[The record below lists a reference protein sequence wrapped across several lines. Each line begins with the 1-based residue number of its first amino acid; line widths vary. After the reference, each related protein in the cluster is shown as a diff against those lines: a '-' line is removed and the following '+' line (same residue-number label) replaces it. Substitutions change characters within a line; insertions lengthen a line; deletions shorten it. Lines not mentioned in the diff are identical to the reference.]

1 MTVYHCIGSEA
12 DALDTE
18 YEFMAEES
26 TCTAIDGDCSMCLR
40 GEIFDAESLLMLS
53 ATQDY
58 ALVRLAGNPIAEYGY
73 LELDPDEAAIGDEIY
88 IPQHPN
94 GRAKV
99 CLATIC
105 APFWTTTCSSKL

>member
-1 MTVYHCIGSEA
+1 MTNYHCIETNE
-12 DALDTE
+12 DALNTE

-40 GEIFDAESLLMLS
+40 GEIFDAESLVLS
-53 ATQDY
+53 STTKDY
-58 ALVRLAGNPIAEYGY
+58 ALVRLAGNPIFHYGY
-73 LELDPDEAAIGDEIY
+73 LDLDPDVAVVGDEIY

-99 CLATIC
+99 RVATL
-105 APFWTTTCSSKL
+105 CSSILDDML